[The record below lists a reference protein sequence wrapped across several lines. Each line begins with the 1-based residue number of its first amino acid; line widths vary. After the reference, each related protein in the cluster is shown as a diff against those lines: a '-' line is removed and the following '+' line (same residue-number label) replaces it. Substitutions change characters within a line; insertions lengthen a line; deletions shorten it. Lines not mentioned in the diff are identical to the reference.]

1 MRGLLQILAVSAI
14 HLRSLPQRAGSSAVA
29 VFGFAG
35 VVAVFVAVLSI
46 AEGFEN
52 VMRSAGSADTAI
64 VLRGGADTELS
75 SGLALEDTRIVK
87 DAPGVAR
94 DAAGDPVA
102 SAELFVV
109 VDVPKRASGTDANVP
124 LRGVEPAAFA
134 VRPEVEI
141 VEGRAFEPG
150 RNEIVVGRAAASQ
163 FAGLDVGN
171 VLRWGENEWR
181 VVGRFAAGGSISES
195 EIWTDARVLQPAY
208 RRGSTFQSVTV
219 RLESPEAFQPFKDA
233 LTADPRLEVDV
244 LRETEY
250 FEGQSRVLRQLVQVL
265 GNLIAVLMAV
275 GATFGALNTMYT
287 SVTGRRREIATLR
300 ALGFRAT
307 PVVVSVLLEALVLAL
322 LGGLLGGGLAWL
334 AVNGYQT
341 STINW
346 QTFTQV
352 SFRLAVS
359 RDLLVAGVFYALLMG
374 FLGGVFPAVRAARL
388 PVAVA
393 LRRN

>member
-1 MRGLLQILAVSAI
+1 M
-14 HLRSLPQRAGSSAVA
+14 
-29 VFGFAG
+29 
-35 VVAVFVAVLSI
+35 
-46 AEGFEN
+46 
-52 VMRSAGSADTAI
+52 
-64 VLRGGADTELS
+64 
-75 SGLALEDTRIVK
+75 
-87 DAPGVAR
+87 
-94 DAAGDPVA
+94 
-102 SAELFVV
+102 
-109 VDVPKRASGTDANVP
+109 DVPKRASGTDANVP